1 MKTDFYTYCILKY
14 KHSPYLDESITIGVL
29 IYFQESKRFVFK
41 HSKTLNRIK
50 SIYCD
55 VPEKTIKEY
64 IRQISKYLDG
74 YRSEESIF
82 DSSEGLNLKTFVS
95 ANILP
100 DDSTVIQ
107 FCNFRTESTR
117 GLNHDLIE
125 KIVLEKEFIDDI
137 KTNLN
142 QQQEPKIIYHLYA
155 ELKKYGFENIANK
168 SSYIKNCN
176 IQTNTGNFHFDF
188 AWKNGVWNLVKPVGF
203 DLKTPEGIIQKAR
216 NNLGE
221 FTDFK
226 SEISEKDYKCNLIV
240 GEPADRSLFK
250 NYENA
255 LSVLHKIPNIKIIEE
270 SGLKEYSLEI
280 IEAISKREI

>member
-14 KHSPYLDESITIGVL
+14 KHSPYLDESINIGVL
-29 IYFQESKRFVFK
+29 IYFEESKKFVFK
-41 HSKTLNRIK
+41 YSKALNRIK

-74 YRSEESIF
+74 YRSEDTIF
-82 DSSEGLNLKTFVS
+82 NSSEGLNLKSFIS

-107 FCNFRTESTR
+107 FCNFKTEPTR
-117 GLNHDLIE
+117 GLNEELIE
-125 KIVLEKEFIDDI
+125 KIILEKEFIDDI
-137 KTNLN
+137 KGNLN
-142 QQQEPKIIYHLYA
+142 QQQEPKIISHLYT
-155 ELKKYGFENIANK
+155 ELKKYGLENVAF
-168 SSYIKNCN
+168 KNRYKKDFN

-226 SEISEKDYKCNLIV
+226 SEVSETDYKCNLIV
-240 GEPADRSLFK
+240 GEPIDHSLFK
-250 NYENA
+250 NYESA
-255 LSVLHKIPNIKIIEE
+255 LSILHKIPNIKIIEE
-270 SGLKEYSLEI
+270 SMLKDYSQEI
-280 IEAISKREI
+280 IEALSKSDI